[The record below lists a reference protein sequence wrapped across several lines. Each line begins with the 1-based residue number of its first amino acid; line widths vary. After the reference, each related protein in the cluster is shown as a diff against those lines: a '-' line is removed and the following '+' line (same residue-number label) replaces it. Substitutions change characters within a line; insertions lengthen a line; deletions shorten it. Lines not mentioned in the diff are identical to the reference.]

1 MSKILSERY
10 DEQLLLLFE
19 KVRSEISRVNTGP
32 SGSTSDT
39 SNIIQLLSQCEDLI
53 KQMNV
58 EARLVED
65 HVAKKELL
73 QKVTIW
79 KTQLVN
85 LREDFLATKKPTLM
99 GATEGST
106 INLHRDSLRKT
117 NEHLS
122 KQNETLERARRVMA
136 ETEDV
141 AMEITSELER
151 NREKIE
157 ISHQRVADVSG
168 LTNQARR
175 IIQSMQKRWF

>member
-1 MSKILSERY
+1 
-10 DEQLLLLFE
+10 
-19 KVRSEISRVNTGP
+19 
-32 SGSTSDT
+32 
-39 SNIIQLLSQCEDLI
+39 LI

-65 HVAKKELL
+65 RDTKKELL

-79 KTQLVN
+79 KAQLMN
-85 LREDFLATKKPTLM
+85 LREDFHATQPTLI
-99 GATEGST
+99 GSTEGSS
-106 INLHRDSLRKT
+106 INLRRDGLRKT
-117 NEHLS
+117 NDHLS
-122 KQNETLERARRVMA
+122 KQNETIERARRVMA

-151 NREKIE
+151 NREKIAS
-157 ISHQRVADVSG
+157 SHQRVADVSG

>member
-1 MSKILSERY
+1 
-10 DEQLLLLFE
+10 
-19 KVRSEISRVNTGP
+19 
-32 SGSTSDT
+32 
-39 SNIIQLLSQCEDLI
+39 
-53 KQMNV
+53 MNV

-122 KQNETLERARRVMA
+122 KQNETLERARRVKRKL
-136 ETEDV
+136 TSV
-141 AMEITSELER
+141 AQIR
-151 NREKIE
+151 NRRFE
-157 ISHQRVADVSG
+157 
-168 LTNQARR
+168 
-175 IIQSMQKRWF
+175 